1 MMVRKNPS
9 PRDVILGEFR
19 REFSLSTDEEWVLD
33 APGGSALY
41 AAAGYLIW
49 EKQDPPGILTRVGED
64 FPQDWVEDFSARGI
78 NTEGVVFLPKALDQR
93 ICYVHQDFRS
103 REVDDPIPHFSK
115 LGLPLPP
122 GLIGYSATS
131 RKLDTRKS
139 TRETA
144 VREEDIPSSYS
155 TATGAHLCSLDY
167 LSHNLLPAVLRQQGF
182 STITLDPSPTYMDP
196 TFLSDIPGLV
206 TGLTAFLPSEVD
218 LLKLYK
224 GKTLDLWEIAADLG
238 RYGCEMIV
246 IKRGAGGQFLYDA
259 VSKRRWEISAY
270 PSRVKNNVGAGDAFC
285 GGFLAGYRHTFDP
298 LQSVL
303 YGSVSSSLVIEG
315 SGPFFALGALPGL
328 ATARLEYLQGAI
340 SEV

>member
-1 MMVRKNPS
+1 MSRKNPS
-9 PRDVILGEFR
+9 PRDVILGEIR

-33 APGGSALY
+33 MPGGNALY

-49 EKQDPPGILTRVGED
+49 EKQDSPGILTRVGEN
-64 FPQDWVEDFSARGI
+64 FPQDWVEDFSARRI
-78 NTEGVVFLPKALDQR
+78 NTDGVVFLPKALDLR
-93 ICYVHQDFRS
+93 ICYIHQEKRS

-115 LGLPLPP
+115 LGLALPS
-122 GLIGYSATS
+122 GLIGYSAPNQE
-131 RKLDTRKS
+131 LDNRRA

-144 VREEDIPSSYS
+144 IREVDIPSSYS
-155 TATGAHLCSLDY
+155 TATGAHLCPLDY

-206 TGLTAFLPSEVD
+206 TGLTAFLPSEDD

-246 IKRGAGGQFLYDA
+246 IKRGAGGQLLYDA
-259 VSKRRWEISAY
+259 VSKKRWEISAY
-270 PSRVKNNVGAGDAFC
+270 PSRVKNSVGAGDAYC
-285 GGFLAGYRHTFDP
+285 GGFLAGFRHTFDP

-315 SGPFFALGALPGL
+315 SGPFFALDALPGL